1 VRPYVSLLNT
11 SAWLLYASD
20 VDPVRS
26 DAEFVACLLAHG
38 DWMAHTGEVALAAV
52 RGAAWWLERTDDE
65 CAAFSAAARRSTRPE
80 AAAGRALAD
89 ALPWLR
95 RLHPTSLRPPLVVS
109 PHRPIP
115 GTGLLV
121 PAALDGEPPRLAERW
136 TAVAGDVLGTY
147 HAAWR
152 RRDPEQVNA
161 LCDWLARVAPDLVV
175 TRGDGGT
182 VWDPA
187 AP

>member
-1 VRPYVSLLNT
+1 
-11 SAWLLYASD
+11 
-20 VDPVRS
+20 
-26 DAEFVACLLAHG
+26 
-38 DWMAHTGEVALAAV
+38 
-52 RGAAWWLERTDDE
+52 WWLERTDDE
-65 CAAFSAAARRSTRPE
+65 CAAFSAAARRSTRPD
-80 AAAGRALAD
+80 AAAWRALAD

-95 RLHPTSLRPPLVVS
+95 RLHHTSLRPPLVVS

-136 TAVAGDVLGTY
+136 TAVGGDVLGTY

-187 AP
+187 APRHTKAVREVLDRADAVAVAAVQADLDVIHRHTRAFLQPVVEPAPLPAPQPHTVQS

>member
-1 VRPYVSLLNT
+1 FTRYWERSASLARRTAGWPPPRLRHVAVVTEPLDVRPYVSLLNT

-20 VDPVRS
+20 VDPERS

-65 CAAFSAAARRSTRPE
+65 CAAFSAAATRSTRPD
-80 AAAGRALAD
+80 AAAWRALAG

-95 RLHPTSLRPPLVVS
+95 RLHHASLRPPLVLS

-115 GTGLLV
+115 G
-121 PAALDGEPPRLAERW
+121 
-136 TAVAGDVLGTY
+136 
-147 HAAWR
+147 
-152 RRDPEQVNA
+152 
-161 LCDWLARVAPDLVV
+161 
-175 TRGDGGT
+175 
-182 VWDPA
+182 
-187 AP
+187 